1 VVVDILKRVRPLARS
16 AKNRSVYDADY
27 EALESPQSLASE
39 YSVAILVVHHT
50 RKLAAVDPVD
60 EVSGSTG
67 LSGGADGILVLKR
80 DRGRADAYLHVT
92 GREIEEEAELA
103 LRWDADLASW
113 ALVGDADEYRVS
125 NERQQLL
132 QALQNAEALMSPKEI
147 AEATDKTVGSVK
159 VLLGEMVKAGQV
171 ANPSYGKYG
180 LPSTNPYSPYSAN
193 SDGDEEGKSKES
205 KHSKGS
211 YDTAEPVICLHG
223 YPEGEGCYSCD
234 PNHPHRKESGG
245 R

>member
-1 VVVDILKRVRPLARS
+1 M
-16 AKNRSVYDADY
+16 
-27 EALESPQSLASE
+27 
-39 YSVAILVVHHT
+39 
-50 RKLAAVDPVD
+50 D

-147 AEATDKTVGSVK
+147 AEALSRKLAETEGLAAVHGWLMSGAQSYTPPTPATVSGLEGFGTLYLEYPSRE
-159 VLLGEMVKAGQV
+159 VL
-171 ANPSYGKYG
+171 
-180 LPSTNPYSPYSAN
+180 
-193 SDGDEEGKSKES
+193 
-205 KHSKGS
+205 
-211 YDTAEPVICLHG
+211 
-223 YPEGEGCYSCD
+223 
-234 PNHPHRKESGG
+234 
-245 R
+245 

>member
-1 VVVDILKRVRPLARS
+1 VVVDFLKRVRPLARS

-27 EALESPQSLASE
+27 EALESLQSLASE
-39 YSVAILVVHHT
+39 YGVAILVVHHT

-80 DRGRADAYLHVT
+80 DRGRADAYLHIT

-132 QALQNAEALMSPKEI
+132 QALEKRRSADVTKGDSRGYRQDGGLCEGLARR
-147 AEATDKTVGSVK
+147 D
-159 VLLGEMVKAGQV
+159 GQ
-171 ANPSYGKYG
+171 G
-180 LPSTNPYSPYSAN
+180 
-193 SDGDEEGKSKES
+193 
-205 KHSKGS
+205 
-211 YDTAEPVICLHG
+211 
-223 YPEGEGCYSCD
+223 
-234 PNHPHRKESGG
+234 RSG